1 MIPYLHNP
9 FKRGDKVKAIEMK
22 NIVKVY
28 PNGVVANKGVNFEV
42 EEGEIHALVGENGA
56 GKTTLMKILFGI
68 EHPTSGEI
76 EIFGKKVHIANPH
89 VAISLGIGMV
99 HQHFMLVPSLTV
111 AENMILGMEP
121 RKFTSIDFQR
131 AIDMVEDAAR
141 RYGLPVP
148 AREKV
153 LDLPVGIKQRV
164 EILKALIRGAK
175 ILILDEPTAVLTP
188 QETGELFQALKRLSK
203 SGMTIIFISHK
214 LKEVKEI
221 SDRLTILRDGKN
233 VGTFRTSEISEEEI
247 SRRMVG
253 REVELVIERTPSNP
267 GRTILSVENLEY
279 TREDGV
285 KVLNGVSFSVRSGEI
300 LGVAGV
306 EGNGQRELVEILTG
320 LRFGATGKIMLN
332 GKNIINESSYRLRR
346 MEMAHIPE
354 DRVELG
360 VALKATIAENLIS
373 DRYYKDPFCGRL
385 TMKPRKIKDFA
396 VKAIEN
402 FNIKADGPDSPVMML
417 SGGNMQKVLV
427 AREFTANAKLLIAD
441 QPTRGIDVG
450 STEFV
455 RKKLIEAKDDGVAVL
470 LVSADL
476 QEILQLSDRIIVMYR
491 GEIVGYFP
499 KNEGLTEEELGYY
512 MLGVRRHDE
521 ERIKEALI
529 L

>member
-1 MIPYLHNP
+1 M
-9 FKRGDKVKAIEMK
+9 KAVEMH
-22 NIVKVY
+22 NIVKIY
-28 PNGVVANKGVNFEV
+28 PNGVVANRGVDFEV

-68 EHPTSGEI
+68 EYPTSGEI
-76 EIFGKKVHIANPH
+76 RVFGKKVHITNPH

-121 RKFTSIDFQR
+121 TKFTSIDYQR
-131 AIDMVEDAAR
+131 AVKMVEEAAEK
-141 RYGLPVP
+141 YGLPVP
-148 AREKV
+148 AKEKV

-188 QETGELFQALKRLSK
+188 QETGELFQALRNLAK

-221 SDRLTILRDGKN
+221 SDRLTILRNGKN
-233 VGTFRTSEISEEEI
+233 VGTFVTSEISEEEI

-253 REVELVIERTPSNP
+253 REVELVIERTESKP
-267 GRTILSVENLEY
+267 RDVVLRVENLEY

-285 KVLNGVSFSVRSGEI
+285 KVLNGISFSVRSGEI

-320 LRFGATGKIMLN
+320 LRFGAMGKVILN
-332 GKNIINESSYRLRR
+332 GENITNQPSHILRR
-346 MEMAHIPE
+346 KEMAHIPE

-373 DRYYKDPFCGRL
+373 DRYYKDPFCGRMV
-385 TMKPRKIKDFA
+385 MKPQKIREFA
-396 VKAIEN
+396 EQAIKN
-402 FNIKADGPDSPVMML
+402 FNIRADGPDSPVMML
-417 SGGNMQKVLV
+417 SGGNIQKVLV
-427 AREFTANAKLLIAD
+427 AREFTSDAKLLIAD

-455 RKKLIEAKDDGVAVL
+455 RKKLIEAKDEGVAVL

-512 MLGVRRHDE
+512 MLGVRRHE
-521 ERIKEALI
+521 ESRIKEALI
-529 L
+529 S